1 MERTAAEG
9 RARPP
14 RSILTSLP
22 SRRLLWP
29 TVWAAVMAA
38 GLGAIAVGLSLSSS
52 YETRLHA
59 LAREAAVL
67 KADIDREQRFLG
79 MLRDPATALVVL
91 SGLEPAPSARARIV
105 WNEDAGGFLV
115 ADGLPPTPAGKAYQ
129 LWAIAGKNPP
139 VPAGVFTVD
148 TKGAG
153 SLRVPRL
160 SGVNKVDAFT
170 VTLEPAGGLPAP
182 SGWMYLAGK
191 S

>member
-1 MERTAAEG
+1 MERIVADG

-14 RSILTSLP
+14 RSVLASLP

-38 GLGAIAVGLSLSSS
+38 GLGAIAAGLSMSSS

-67 KADIDREQRFLG
+67 KADIDREQRFLA
-79 MLRDPATALVVL
+79 MLRNPATALVAL
-91 SGLEPAPSARARIV
+91 SGLAPAPSARARIV

-115 ADGLPPTPAGKAYQ
+115 ADGLPPTPAGKVYQ
-129 LWAIAGKNPP
+129 LWAGVGKNPP
-139 VPAGVFTVD
+139 VPAGVFSVD
-148 TKGAG
+148 LKGSG
-153 SLRVPRL
+153 RLRVAPL
-160 SGVNKVDAFT
+160 GTGKVDVFA
-170 VTLEPAGGLPAP
+170 VTLEPTGGLPAP
-182 SGWMYLAGK
+182 SGPTYLAGR